1 MLWFLLGVTLSFPM
15 KDFYF
20 SLYLGYFFVAAT
32 IPQKSGFTVQMTCGS
47 DSLSL
52 GIVLLPFFSL
62 SLALPFSTLRTSSPH
77 IFINNIF
84 QIQVRT
90 NTKIDQDKNCKSIV
104 VCKQKE
110 TNNVDKYDS
119 QEAEES
125 SLKPRFNV
133 REGKSNIHFVFSVP
147 GMNSYLSKNN
157 NSNKSKG
164 KQTLRKP
171 NYTFFFIIHSK
182 S

>member
-1 MLWFLLGVTLSFPM
+1 MLWFLLGATLSFPM

-47 DSLSL
+47 HFVFGNSSSA
-52 GIVLLPFFSL
+52 IFSL

-110 TNNVDKYDS
+110 TQCRQYIAKK
-119 QEAEES
+119 
-125 SLKPRFNV
+125 LK
-133 REGKSNIHFVFSVP
+133 KALKAKI
-147 GMNSYLSKNN
+147 
-157 NSNKSKG
+157 
-164 KQTLRKP
+164 
-171 NYTFFFIIHSK
+171 
-182 S
+182 

>member
-1 MLWFLLGVTLSFPM
+1 MCLFDCNTRGKKKLDLWSTLESPIIPKPILISTIKYWKPRYPWLGSKLCALVSPRSYIKFPNERFLFFPLSG
-15 KDFYF
+15 
-20 SLYLGYFFVAAT
+20 LGYFFVAAT

-47 DSLSL
+47 HFVFGNSSSA
-52 GIVLLPFFSL
+52 IFSL

-84 QIQVRT
+84 QVQVRM

-125 SLKPRFNV
+125 S
-133 REGKSNIHFVFSVP
+133 
-147 GMNSYLSKNN
+147 
-157 NSNKSKG
+157 
-164 KQTLRKP
+164 
-171 NYTFFFIIHSK
+171 
-182 S
+182 

>member
-32 IPQKSGFTVQMTCGS
+32 VPQKSGFTVQMTCGS
-47 DSLSL
+47 HFVFGNSSSA
-52 GIVLLPFFSL
+52 IFSL
-62 SLALPFSTLRTSSPH
+62 SPALPFSTLRTSGPH

-90 NTKIDQDKNCKSIV
+90 NTKIDQDKNYKSIV

-125 SLKPRFNV
+125 SQSQDLMSEKVNLTF
-133 REGKSNIHFVFSVP
+133 
-147 GMNSYLSKNN
+147 
-157 NSNKSKG
+157 
-164 KQTLRKP
+164 TL
-171 NYTFFFIIHSK
+171 FFLFLE
-182 S
+182 